1 MKTTSSKLS
10 SLQIEVLK
18 LMNRNW
24 HLDRMFTGP
33 RGDKARAWLQYDS
46 IGGCGETKIVD
57 GRTFNS
63 LLNRDYIVHYT
74 RQDGT
79 EIYGLTLKGIKEISK

>member
-1 MKTTSSKLS
+1 MNKIITKLS
-10 SLQIEVLK
+10 PLQIEVLK

-24 HLDRMFTGP
+24 HLGQMFTGP

-46 IGGCGETKIVD
+46 IGGCGETRIVD

-63 LLNRDYIVHYT
+63 LLNGDYIVPYKE
-74 RQDGT
+74 RYGT
-79 EIYGLTLKGIKEISK
+79 KVYALTLKGKEVIR